1 MQHEY
6 ETIYVAR
13 PDLDE
18 AETKRITEKIE
29 GVITKGGGSIFV
41 NEDWGKRKMAYLI
54 RKHTQG
60 HYIYL
65 NYAGSAELPSEVER
79 NLGIEDNLLR
89 YLTVRLAENID
100 LEKHRVDAIERQRKR
115 VEKMTQQLEEEE
127 EIDDD
132 RLSGRGDREGPRD
145 GDIEDDE

>member
-1 MQHEY
+1 
-6 ETIYVAR
+6 
-13 PDLDE
+13 
-18 AETKRITEKIE
+18 
-29 GVITKGGGSIFV
+29 
-41 NEDWGKRKMAYLI
+41 MAYLI

-65 NYAGSAELPSEVER
+65 NYAGGAELPTEVER